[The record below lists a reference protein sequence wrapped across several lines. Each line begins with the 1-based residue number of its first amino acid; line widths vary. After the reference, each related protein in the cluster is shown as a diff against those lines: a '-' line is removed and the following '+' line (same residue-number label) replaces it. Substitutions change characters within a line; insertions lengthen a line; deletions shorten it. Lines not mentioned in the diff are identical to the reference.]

1 MLTPQFSVDQDEK
14 NVYIDIKAP
23 FIRTQDVEFFVDG
36 ELFIFSLHPYYLRL
50 RFPGR
55 LKQDDDEEQ
64 DESKL
69 SNASYDI
76 ASSTVKIRV
85 PKETAGE
92 EFKDLDMITK
102 LLARK
107 DEPTKEKAGTKPLI
121 QEIGGTS
128 NKAEEIAEL
137 GEKFDWEIEQK
148 VESNVSSNLGSK
160 YGFDDQYSGEIG
172 VSVMNGNSINELGD
186 PENSTVE
193 SRSSERVSLEDHK
206 FDPDH
211 YLADFMDNPE
221 ISEFINWSNPM
232 LGSAY
237 DFRFN
242 SEEKDLLAKL
252 PKKSYI
258 LSAPK
263 ITYINLVSIV
273 FAYVFDC
280 CTTMDD
286 HTVESAWTIGKLIP
300 AVSCLDTNFS
310 TLHSIVIA
318 CTRRAL
324 AYPLY
329 RHWKLVQKV
338 WDDVYRLLKLASND
352 KKVIV
357 KVLLRVVKIFDTSD
371 ACHSVYNRILFHD
384 YSAWVQHANEV
395 VIRSLAHDLRKTLE
409 TLNKSSLN
417 WLIPELEEAAVEAAQ
432 EG

>member
-23 FIRTQDVEFFVDG
+23 FIRAQDVEFFVDG

-55 LKQDDDEEQ
+55 LKQDDEEEQ

-69 SNASYDI
+69 SHASYDMG
-76 ASSTVKIRV
+76 SSTVKVRV
-85 PKETAGE
+85 PKETPGE

-107 DEPTKEKAGTKPLI
+107 DEPTKENTGAKPLI

-128 NKAEEIAEL
+128 DNTGDIAAQGEE
-137 GEKFDWEIEQK
+137 FDWEIEQK

-172 VSVMNGNSINELGD
+172 VSVMNGNSINELLD

-193 SRSSERVSLEDHK
+193 SRSTDRVSLEDEK

-221 ISEFINWSNPM
+221 IPEFINWKNPM
-232 LGSAY
+232 LSSTY
-237 DFRFN
+237 DFKFN
-242 SEEKDLLAKL
+242 SEEKDLLAQL

-258 LSAPK
+258 LSSPK

-273 FAYVFDC
+273 FAYAFDYR
-280 CTTMDD
+280 TTMDD

-300 AVSCLDTNFS
+300 AVSCLDNNFS
-310 TLHSIVIA
+310 TLQRIVIT

-329 RHWKLVQKV
+329 RHWELVQKV
-338 WDDVYRLLKLASND
+338 WDDVYKLLKLASND

-357 KVLLRVVKIFDTSD
+357 KILLRVIRLFDSSD
-371 ACHSVYNRILFHD
+371 TCHSVYNRIIFHD
-384 YSAWVQHANEV
+384 YAAWVQDANEV

-409 TLNKSSLN
+409 TLNKPSLN
-417 WLIPELEEAAVEAAQ
+417 WLIPELEEAAIEAAQ